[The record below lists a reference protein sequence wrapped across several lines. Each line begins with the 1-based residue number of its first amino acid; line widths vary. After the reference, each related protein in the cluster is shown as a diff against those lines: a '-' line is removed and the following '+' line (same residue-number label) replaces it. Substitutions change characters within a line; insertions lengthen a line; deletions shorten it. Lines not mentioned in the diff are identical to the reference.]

1 MEKFLIHGGEPLQGH
16 VKVSGA
22 KNSVLPI
29 LAAGLLGD
37 SPLLVQNVPRLVD
50 VVTMVKLLDR
60 LGAKV
65 RIGVENNM
73 HECQFDDHLDPLKF
87 EDSLEKLIKLVCS
100 QQESAPLCISLD
112 ATQLHQRQEPLIAPY
127 DLVKTMRASILV
139 LGPLLGRFGEAR
151 VSLPGGCAIG
161 SRPVDLHIKALQQM
175 GAQIEISDGYIDAKA
190 PNGLRGAKIC
200 FDQVTVTGTENI
212 LMAAVLAKGETII
225 ENAAREPEIVDLVEC
240 LQAMGAVIEGA
251 GTAVLRIHGQACL
264 TGARYRVIAD
274 RIEAGTFLCAAAATR
289 GSVTLTH
296 VNPNSLDAVLLKL
309 EEAGAHVVISD
320 SQISLTMNGNRPK
333 AVDISTA
340 PHPGFPTDMQAQFM
354 AMNAVADGSSTI
366 VERIFE
372 NRFMHATE
380 LSRLGANIKIAGS
393 TAIVKGVEF
402 LKGAPIMATDLRAS
416 ASLVI
421 GALAA
426 QGTTEIHRIYHMD
439 RGYEHIESKVRLMG
453 GRIERVSSKA

>member
-1 MEKFLIHGGEPLQGH
+1 MEKFLIQGGEPLQGR
-16 VKVSGA
+16 VRVSGA

-37 SPLLVQNVPRLVD
+37 TPLCVQNVPRLVD
-50 VVTMVKLLDR
+50 VVTMFKLLDR

-65 RIGVENNM
+65 RVGVENSQN
-73 HECQFDDHLDPLKF
+73 ECQFDDACDPLRF
-87 EDSLEKLIKLVCS
+87 EESLEKLIQLVCA
-100 QQESAPLCISLD
+100 QQESAPLCLSID
-112 ATQLHQRQEPLIAPY
+112 ATKLHEREEALEAPY

-161 SRPVDLHIKALQQM
+161 SRPVDLHIKALRQM
-175 GAQIEISDGYIDAKA
+175 GAHIEIVDGFIDAKA
-190 PNGLRGAKIC
+190 PEGLKGAKIC

-212 LMAAVLAKGETII
+212 VMAAVLAQGETII
-225 ENAAREPEIVDLVEC
+225 ENAAREPEIIDLVEC
-240 LQAMGAVIEGA
+240 LQAMGAEIEGA
-251 GTAVLRIHGQACL
+251 GTAVLRIQGQKRL
-264 TGARYRVIAD
+264 SGARHRVIAD

-289 GSVTLTH
+289 GSVTVTD
-296 VNPNSLDAVLLKL
+296 VDPNSLDVVLLKL
-309 EEAGAHVVISD
+309 EEAGAQITTAD
-320 SQISLTMNGNRPK
+320 REISLTMNGARPK
-333 AVDISTA
+333 AVDIYTA

-354 AMNAVADGSSTI
+354 AMNAVAIGSSTI

-380 LSRLGANIKIAGS
+380 LSRLGASIKITGS
-393 TAIVKGVEF
+393 TAIVQGVET

-426 QGTTEIHRIYHMD
+426 KGTTEIHRIYHMD
-439 RGYEHIESKVRLMG
+439 RGYEHIESKVRLLG
-453 GRIERVSSKA
+453 GRIERVKV